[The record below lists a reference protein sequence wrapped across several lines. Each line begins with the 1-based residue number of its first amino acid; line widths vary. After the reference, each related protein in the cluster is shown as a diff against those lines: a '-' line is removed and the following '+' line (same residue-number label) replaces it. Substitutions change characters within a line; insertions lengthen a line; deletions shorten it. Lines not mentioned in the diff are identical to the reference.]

1 MKSQKRGMFGLSVIA
16 LTMLILMIT
25 QVTAFAGGKLVIY
38 SPATRAT
45 SDMIV
50 EMFNEKHPDIQVDIV
65 SAGTGELATR
75 IRAER
80 ARPGGDIM
88 LTGGTETMDSMLDLL
103 LPYKNVNDAAFTD
116 QFKHPEHYYYAFSLP
131 LQVFIVNTSLVSE
144 EEAPKTWAE
153 LGDPKWKGKM
163 IWANPSVSGSAY
175 AQLGIMLQM
184 YGWDLVQDVINN
196 ASITSSSRISYQ
208 NVANGEY
215 AIGMTGESNVF
226 NLMEEGYPVIPIYP
240 EDGTALRFDT
250 VSIIKNGPNTENAK
264 KFMDFMTSK
273 EAMTRV
279 AMEESRRMGRVDV
292 DVKPGLKPTDQI
304 KFMDYD
310 EAAAAANKMEI
321 LEKFDDLFAAKG
333 K

>member
-1 MKSQKRGMFGLSVIA
+1 MKSQKRWMVSAILFA
-16 LTMLILMIT
+16 LTALILVSGSIT
-25 QVTAFAGGKLVIY
+25 VFASGNLVIY

-50 EMFNEKHPDIQVDIV
+50 EMFREKHPDIQVDIV

-88 LTGGTETMDSMLDLL
+88 LTGGTETMDSLLDLL
-103 LPYKNVNDAAFTD
+103 EPYKNINDAAFGE
-116 QFKHPEHYYYAFSLP
+116 QFKHPEYYYYAFSLP
-131 LQVFIVNTSLVSE
+131 LQVFIVNTTLVSE
-144 EEAPKTWAE
+144 EEAPKTWTE
-153 LGDPKWKGKM
+153 LGDSKWKGKL

-175 AQLGIMLQM
+175 AQLGIMLQL
-184 YGWDLVQDVINN
+184 YGWDLVENVINN

-215 AIGMTGESNVF
+215 AIGMTGEANVF

-240 EDGTALRFDT
+240 KDGTALRFDT
-250 VSIIKNGPNTENAK
+250 VSIIKNGPNPENAK
-264 KFMDFMTSK
+264 KFMDFITSK

-292 DVKPGLKPTDQI
+292 PVKPGLLPTDEI
-304 KFMDYD
+304 VFMDYD
-310 EAAAAANKMEI
+310 EGQAAAKKAEI